1 VEASLN
7 QLIEEKQA
15 QKNDPGANSG
25 YYIKTARIYL
35 EEIAKEPASRERIQA
50 IEKEISQLNQPQTYR
65 YSLAPASPISFSN
78 AQGEMAGEVTSS
90 RALLQSRL
98 TSISGPDL
106 DPHADLPGAS
116 GQACFEWSEFEDF
129 RPSQRTPSVQ
139 ASQESDF
146 IVRAEITGLPA
157 GKRIHYRLVFSDG
170 RPGPA
175 RSFKTRNPKTDSVSF
190 CMGSCLNYLPFM
202 TGKPNG
208 DGPVT
213 ATAEDKHLG
222 YPSFVAMQKLNPD
235 FFIGAGDIVYYD
247 FPKEAPAQTVPQL
260 RKKWHEQFRF
270 PRLVDFL
277 GNTASFWLKDDHDFR
292 FDDADQSGDKLPLA
306 STGMSVFREQMPIHP
321 ASDSVTPNYR
331 THRMTQDLQLWFL
344 EGRDYRTDNQ
354 APDGPEKSLW
364 GADQR
369 QWLEK
374 TLKESD
380 AKWNVLVSP
389 TPMVGPDRA
398 SKSDNHT
405 NQKGFRAEAD
415 SFFAWLKKEKFNNVL
430 ILCGDRHWQY
440 HSIHPG
446 GVEEF
451 SVGALHDENS
461 TRGLAPGDPTST
473 DPQGLIQ
480 QPYLSAQPTG
490 GFLYVRSRPNAKG
503 NPSLDLSFYDDHG
516 KLLHQVVKESP

>member
-1 VEASLN
+1 
-7 QLIEEKQA
+7 
-15 QKNDPGANSG
+15 
-25 YYIKTARIYL
+25 
-35 EEIAKEPASRERIQA
+35 
-50 IEKEISQLNQPQTYR
+50 
-65 YSLAPASPISFSN
+65 
-78 AQGEMAGEVTSS
+78 MAGEVTSS

-106 DPHADLPGAS
+106 DPHGDLPGAS

-129 RPSQRTPSVQ
+129 RASQRTPSVQ

-175 RSFKTRNPKTDSVSF
+175 RSFKTRNPKADSVSF

-292 FDDADQSGDKLPLA
+292 FDDADQWGDKLPLA

-380 AKWNVLVSP
+380 AKWKVLVSP

-503 NPSLDLSFYDDHG
+503 NPSLDLSFYDDGG
-516 KLLHQVVKESP
+516 KLLHQVVKEKP